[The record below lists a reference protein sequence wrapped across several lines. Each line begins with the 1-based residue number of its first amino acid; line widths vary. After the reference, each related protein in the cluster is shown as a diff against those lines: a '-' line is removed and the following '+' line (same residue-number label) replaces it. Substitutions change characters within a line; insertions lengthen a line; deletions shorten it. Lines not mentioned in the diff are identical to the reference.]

1 MSIANR
7 ILTSACML
15 ATLGVAAAG
24 CASVAEAS
32 QPDEIEEPVVSETQA
47 KAVADGV
54 ASEQEYREGFQR
66 YQDCMS
72 DHGYEV
78 IVRSDDDYLIDMRI
92 PGEAVDSGVD
102 ETCYELEFSQV
113 DDLWQLAN
121 QDKRSDVDALREC
134 MVSNDVVPMGQRV
147 ESMSRLDV
155 VSALDEAEVDL
166 ISCVAPE

>member
-1 MSIANR
+1 
-7 ILTSACML
+7 
-15 ATLGVAAAG
+15 
-24 CASVAEAS
+24 
-32 QPDEIEEPVVSETQA
+32 
-47 KAVADGV
+47 
-54 ASEQEYREGFQR
+54 
-66 YQDCMS
+66 MS